1 MRRRSAL
8 AMAMVALVIIAGLSI
23 LLATRQPVAAT
34 VVPSPLLGKVAP
46 EVTGTPFGGGR
57 FSLAD
62 ERGQIVVIN
71 FFASWCGPCQVEEPN
86 LITFAW
92 EQRLRGVKVVGVVF
106 NDTLDAAKAFDAKYG
121 TLATRQ
127 GVARTEIY
135 PSIDDPNGTIA
146 FHYGVSSPPSTF
158 VIDTRGRVA
167 AELLGPVTLAQLN
180 QVVARVRA

>member
-1 MRRRSAL
+1 MRRR
-8 AMAMVALVIIAGLSI
+8 LVLVTSIAVLVMIAGLSV
-23 LLATRQPVAAT
+23 LLVTRQPVAAT

-46 EVTGTPFGGGR
+46 EVAGPEFGGGK
-57 FSLAD
+57 FSLSD
-62 ERGQIVVIN
+62 ERGEIVVIN
-71 FFASWCGPCQVEEPN
+71 FFASWCGPCQTEEPN

-92 EQRLRGVKVVGVVF
+92 QQRLKGVKVLGVVF
-106 NDTLDAAKAFDAKYG
+106 NDTVDAAKAFDAKYG
-121 TLATRQ
+121 TL
-127 GVARTEIY
+127 Y

-158 VIDTRGRVA
+158 IIDSRGRVA